1 MKTSTKFRIIFIVI
15 TLLILSLVIVEIQTR
30 FIRRWISDVVYDNR
44 VPYLRCEDL
53 PTITEVEQ
61 AIEIHQDV
69 IEEIEA
75 VNPGFIRVHISST
88 VNHTD
93 CAGKGY
99 LLVEYA
105 SHADRKQIEDIIG
118 ETFFGVPWMGLNL

>member
-1 MKTSTKFRIIFIVI
+1 MIKSKKARIIWMVFI
-15 TLLILSLVIVEIQTR
+15 LLILSLVIIETQTH

-53 PTITEVEQ
+53 PEIAKAEQTIAT
-61 AIEIHQDV
+61 HQDV

-75 VNPGFIRVHISST
+75 VHPEFIRAYISST

-93 CAGKGY
+93 CPGKGY
-99 LLVEYA
+99 LVIEYA
-105 SHADRKQIEDIIG
+105 SHADDIQIEEIIG
-118 ETFFGVPWMGLNL
+118 ETFFGIPWMGLNL